1 MLRSYQKLELLVE
14 HDYHLMANGG
24 NRMKISSSPASSIQY
39 TQKGCQKGC
48 FQNKVLKV
56 YFMTHS
62 CFCLNTYIT
71 ILFHYSMTQ
80 LTDRVR

>member
-39 TQKGCQKGC
+39 TQKGC

-62 CFCLNTYIT
+62 CFCLQTLI
-71 ILFHYSMTQ
+71 
-80 LTDRVR
+80 

>member
-24 NRMKISSSPASSIQY
+24 NSMKISSSPASSIQY

-48 FQNKVLKV
+48 FQNKVLKL
-56 YFMTHS
+56 YFMTQL
-62 CFCLNTYIT
+62 FLFTNTYTT
-71 ILFHYSMTQ
+71 ILFHYSMIQ
-80 LTDRVR
+80 LTDKVG